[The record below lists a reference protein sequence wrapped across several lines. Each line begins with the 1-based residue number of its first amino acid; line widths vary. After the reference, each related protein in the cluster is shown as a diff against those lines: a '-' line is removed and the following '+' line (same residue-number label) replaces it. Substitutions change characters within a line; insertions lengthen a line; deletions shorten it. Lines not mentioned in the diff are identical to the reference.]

1 MIDYNTVSTH
11 ISDIVVGAVVLLML
25 LFLSA
30 LMSGSEV
37 ALFSLSPSVKNNLKQ
52 NRSKSHVRIISLLQN
67 PEKLLATILTAN
79 SFINIAFVIIFVWL
93 TNIVFIFQNNPVL
106 IFIVQTLI
114 ATILILLI
122 GEVLPKTM
130 AAQSPLRFAEFSS
143 IFVVVAQYIFS
154 PFIVLLTKTTSFFK
168 LKHRQTIQFNELS
181 DAIDIASD
189 QLNEEK
195 KILKGIVN
203 FASIRANEIL
213 IPRVDVKF
221 IDIRDSF
228 QKVIQTIR
236 ECGYSRMPVIK
247 NNFDQ
252 VVGILYIKDLLPHL
266 HKNDFKWQSL
276 IRPPYFVPETKFINE
291 LLEEFQQKKIHM
303 AIVVDEY
310 GGTSGIL
317 TLEDILEEIVGNIDD
332 EFDTDVLPIKKMND
346 FEYETDGKTLIYDF
360 CNFAQIDE
368 KLFEETKA
376 DAETI
381 AGLILQH
388 TGNIPKVNDVIIIS
402 GFKFIIKQADMRRIK
417 TVHIILPQPTD
428 DEIH

>member
-1 MIDYNTVSTH
+1 MINFSSVNEH
-11 ISDIVVGAVVLLML
+11 ISDIIVGIVVLLL
-25 LFLSA
+25 TLFLSA
-30 LMSGSEV
+30 IMSGSEV
-37 ALFSLSPSVKNNLKQ
+37 ALFSLSPSVKNKLKQ
-52 NRSKSHVRIISLLQN
+52 SRSKSHARIMQLLQN

-93 TNIVFIFQNNPVL
+93 TNLMFVFQNNPVL

-114 ATILILLI
+114 ATLLILLI
-122 GEVLPKTM
+122 GEVLPKTL
-130 AAQSPLRFAEFSS
+130 ATHNALRFAEFSS
-143 IFVVVAQYIFS
+143 IFVIAAQYLFS
-154 PFIVLLTKTTSFFK
+154 PFIALLTRTTSIIK
-168 LKHRQTIQFNELS
+168 LKHQQTIQFNELS

-189 QLNEEK
+189 QLHEEK

-221 IDIRDSF
+221 VDIRDSF

-236 ECGYSRMPVIK
+236 ECGYSRMPVIRD
-247 NNFDQ
+247 NFDQ
-252 VVGILYIKDLLPHL
+252 VEGILYIKDLLPHL
-266 HKNDFKWQSL
+266 RKNDFKWQTL
-276 IRPPYFVPETKFINE
+276 IRAPYFVPETKFINE

-332 EFDTDVLPIKKMND
+332 EFDTEAPSIRKINS

-368 KLFEETKA
+368 KLFEEIKA

-388 TGNIPKVNDVIIIS
+388 TGNIPKVNDVITIA
-402 GFKFIIKQADMRRIK
+402 GFKFVIKQVDMRRIK
-417 TVHIILPQPTD
+417 TVHIILPQATD
-428 DEIH
+428 DESN